1 MPTILKAVTPWLN
14 QNVNMP
20 EQIINQL
27 VQKRLKQPD
36 AVLNGWVLE
45 GFPMN
50 LSQVNLLTAMR
61 CMPDVVF

>member
-50 LSQVNLLTAMR
+50 LSQINLLTAMR